1 MAKYK
6 VLIADSRYPAYDEE
20 RAVLEKIDAEIV
32 IESSDCEE
40 KLIKA
45 VADVD
50 GLIVNLASITTKVV
64 SAMNKCKC
72 VSRYGVGYDN
82 VDTIP
87 LKEKGIFL
95 ANVPDYCQEDVSDH
109 ALALL
114 MDCVRKVS
122 RKDRLVRN
130 GKWNLTDTQPVYR
143 ICGKTFGFVGYGG
156 IARCLHRKLKGCN
169 FSKILITDP
178 FVTPQAA
185 EQADVHLVDL
195 DTLCAH
201 ADFISLHAPLV
212 QSTKGMIG
220 SKQFDLMK
228 QTAVLINT
236 SRGPL
241 IDTKALVK
249 ALKDEK
255 IACAGLDVFE
265 TEPLQV
271 TSELKTLENVTL
283 TDHAGWY
290 SVESMAELKTKAAQN
305 IVETLIHGRPK
316 YIVNI

>member
-32 IESSDCEE
+32 IDSSDCEE

-109 ALALL
+109 ALSLL

-185 EQADVHLVDL
+185 EQADAHLVDL

-283 TDHAGWY
+283 TDHAG
-290 SVESMAELKTKAAQN
+290 
-305 IVETLIHGRPK
+305 
-316 YIVNI
+316 

>member
-6 VLIADSRYPAYDEE
+6 VLIADNRYPAYDEE

-32 IESSDCEE
+32 IDSSDCEE

-185 EQADVHLVDL
+185 EQADAHLVDL